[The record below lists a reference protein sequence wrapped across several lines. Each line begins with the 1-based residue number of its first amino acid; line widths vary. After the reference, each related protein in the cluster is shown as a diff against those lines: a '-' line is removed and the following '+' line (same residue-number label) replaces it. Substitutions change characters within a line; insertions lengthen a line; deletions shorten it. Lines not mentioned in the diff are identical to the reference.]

1 MNGAFPVPQRPPRL
15 LAFDTSTEAMSVA
28 LSCASGPLGW
38 TGAGGALASLD
49 LIPRIEAMLA
59 EAGIGY
65 RDLDAI
71 AYGCGPG
78 AFTGLR
84 TACAVAQGLAFGAGL
99 PVLAVDSLAIVAEDA
114 RMQRL
119 SAAGLD
125 KIDGM
130 DESDIWVAMDAR
142 MDEVYAAA
150 YRWEAR
156 GWEAGRWQTV
166 TAPALYTLPALNAI
180 WAVQV
185 PTAVA
190 GSALAAFG
198 ERLNSQGAL
207 ALPQAKDRA
216 AALLRV
222 AQGLWADGAALPA
235 DRALPLYL
243 RDKVAL
249 TTREREAVRAAK
261 LQAAL

>member
-1 MNGAFPVPQRPPRL
+1 MNGVFAVPQRPARL

-28 LSCASGPLGW
+28 LSCATGTCCW
-38 TGAGGALASLD
+38 TGVGGAQASIELV
-49 LIPRIEAMLA
+49 PRIEAMLA

-84 TACAVAQGLAFGAGL
+84 TACAVAQGLGFGAGL

-114 RMQRL
+114 RAQR
-119 SAAGLD
+119 AEVEATG
-125 KIDGM
+125 
-130 DESDIWVAMDAR
+130 IWVAMDAR
-142 MDEVYAAA
+142 MDEIYAAA

-156 GWEAGRWQTV
+156 GGQGGRWQS
-166 TAPALYTLPALNAI
+166 ASSPALYTLPALNAI
-180 WAVQV
+180 WAAQ
-185 PTAVA
+185 PPLAVA

-198 ERLNSQGAL
+198 ERLNL
-207 ALPQAKDRA
+207 HDALPLPQTTDRA

-222 AQGLWADGAALPA
+222 AQGLWADGTALPA

-249 TTREREAVRAAK
+249 TTRERESVRAAK
-261 LQAAL
+261 LQAAS